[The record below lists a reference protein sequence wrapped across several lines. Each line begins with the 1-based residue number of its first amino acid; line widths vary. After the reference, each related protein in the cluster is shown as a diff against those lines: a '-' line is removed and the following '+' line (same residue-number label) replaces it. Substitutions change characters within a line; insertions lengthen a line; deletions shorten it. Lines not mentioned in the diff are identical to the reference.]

1 MWGDLV
7 WEEGLLPTVCPWGWG
22 WHPEKVGQWLQ
33 EAREQLRAGG
43 QLRHPRGWPG
53 GASRGL

>member
-7 WEEGLLPTVCPWGWG
+7 WEEGLLPTGCPWGWG
-22 WHPEKVGQWLQ
+22 WHSEKVGQWPQ
-33 EAREQLRAGG
+33 EAWEQLRAGG
-43 QLRHPRGWPG
+43 QLRRPCGWPG